1 MAAGMVKR
9 KSYMLLHRASSA
21 SSPFLPAFFLSSSRS
36 FSVAKNIDFESGITL
51 QKARTWDEG
60 VSSKFSTTPLADI
73 FKVSVVYVGVIT
85 AFFLLF
91 FRSPVFADLVSM

>member
-21 SSPFLPAFFLSSSRS
+21 SSPFLPAFFLSSSRN

-51 QKARTWDEG
+51 QEARTWDEG

-73 FKVSVVYVGVIT
+73 FKVSVVYVGMIP
-85 AFFLLF
+85 AFFPLVF
-91 FRSPVFADLVSM
+91 WSPDLADLVSN